1 MYRFHRSPLLLLV
14 VLLALSTLACAISG
28 GAGDGETA
36 VATPDQQ
43 ALVAQAVA
51 TITAQLPATA
61 APNATAAPGAAG
73 QQPITTDLEA
83 DLVAL
88 YERINPSVVH
98 IFVYD
103 EAGNQLGTG
112 TGFVFD
118 DQGHIVTN
126 NHVVSGAAR
135 LEVAYPGGQRR
146 TAETIGADVDSD
158 LGVIRVADPPAG
170 VLPIPLGDSDGVRVG
185 QFVVAIGNPFG
196 EAGSL
201 SLGIVSG
208 LGRTLT
214 SDRLAEGGGRYS
226 LPQVIQTDAAI
237 NPGNSGGPL
246 LNLAGEV
253 VGVNSAIRT
262 STGTNSGV
270 GFSIPVNAVRRVVPA
285 LVATGEYHYTF
296 MGVRMSELD
305 LATQEALNLPQVAG
319 AYVVEVTPGTPAATA
334 GVRGSGES
342 DLGELLP
349 GGDLIIAVDGRPINN
364 PDELIS
370 FLVYQTE
377 VGQTISLTIIRDG
390 QQIDVPLT
398 LGRRP

>member
-1 MYRFHRSPLLLLV
+1 MYRFHRSPLLLLIL
-14 VLLALSTLACAISG
+14 LLALSTLACAISG
-28 GAGDGETA
+28 GAGDAEGTA
-36 VATPDQQ
+36 ATPDQQ
-43 ALVAQAVA
+43 AIVAQAVA
-51 TITAQLPATA
+51 TITAQLPAATSA
-61 APNATAAPGAAG
+61 AVAG
-73 QQPITTDLEA
+73 SQQPISTDLET
-83 DLVAL
+83 DLIAL
-88 YERINPSVVH
+88 YDRINPSVVH
-98 IFVYD
+98 IFIYD

-112 TGFVFD
+112 TGFVYD
-118 DQGHIVTN
+118 DQGHIITN
-126 NHVVSGAAR
+126 NHVVTGAGR
-135 LEVAYPGGQRR
+135 LEVAFPGGERR

-170 VLPIPLGDSDGVRVG
+170 VLPIPLGDSDSVRVG

-214 SDRLAEGGGRYS
+214 SDRIAEGGGRYS

-253 VGVNSAIRT
+253 IGVNSAIRT

-270 GFSIPVNAVRRVVPA
+270 GFSIPVNAVRRVAPA
-285 LVATGEYHYTF
+285 LVATGEYHYTY

-305 LATQEALNLPQVAG
+305 LVTQEVLGLPQVAG
-319 AYVVEVTPGTPAATA
+319 AYVTEVTPDGPAAAA
-334 GVRGSGES
+334 GLRGSGIS
-342 DLGELLP
+342 DVGELLP
-349 GGDLIIAVDGRPINN
+349 SGDLIIAADGRPINN

-370 FLVYQTE
+370 FLVFQTE
-377 VGQTISLTIIRDG
+377 VGQTIRLTIIRDG
-390 QQIDVPLT
+390 EQIDVPLT
-398 LGRRP
+398 LGQRP

>member
-1 MYRFHRSPLLLLV
+1 MDRFHRSPLLLLV
-14 VLLALSTLACAISG
+14 LLLALSTLACAISG
-28 GAGDGETA
+28 GAADGENA
-36 VATPDQQ
+36 AATPDQQ

-51 TITAQLPATA
+51 TITAQLPAV
-61 APNATAAPGAAG
+61 ATTAPGVAG
-73 QQPITTDLEA
+73 QQPISTDLEA

-88 YERINPSVVH
+88 YDRINPSVVH
-98 IFVYD
+98 IFIYD
-103 EAGNQLGTG
+103 EIGNQLGTG
-112 TGFVFD
+112 TGFVYD
-118 DQGHIVTN
+118 DQGHIITN
-126 NHVVSGAAR
+126 NHVVTGAGR
-135 LEVAYPGGQRR
+135 LEVAFPGGERR
-146 TAETIGADVDSD
+146 TAATIGTDVDSD

-170 VLPIPLGDSDGVRVG
+170 VLPIPLGDSDNVRVG

-214 SDRLAEGGGRYS
+214 SDRIAEGGGRYS

-270 GFSIPVNAVRRVVPA
+270 GFSIPVNAVRRVAPA
-285 LVATGEYHYTF
+285 LIATGEYHYTY

-305 LATQEALNLPQVAG
+305 LSTQETLGLPQVAG
-319 AYVVEVTPGTPAATA
+319 AYVTEVTSGAPAAAA
-334 GVRGSGES
+334 GLRGSGIS
-342 DLGELLP
+342 NAGELLP
-349 GGDLIIAVDGRPINN
+349 GGDLIIAADGRPIDN

-370 FLVYQTE
+370 FLVFQTE
-377 VGQTISLTIIRDG
+377 VGQTISLTIVRDG

-398 LGRRP
+398 LGQRP

>member
-14 VLLALSTLACAISG
+14 LLLALSTLACAISG
-28 GAGDGETA
+28 GAADGENA

-51 TITAQLPATA
+51 TITAQLPVVATA
-61 APNATAAPGAAG
+61 TTG
-73 QQPITTDLEA
+73 QPPISTDLES

-112 TGFVFD
+112 TGFVYD
-118 DQGHIVTN
+118 DQGHIITN
-126 NHVVSGAAR
+126 NHVVSSAAR
-135 LEVAYPGGQRR
+135 LEVAFPGGERR
-146 TAETIGADVDSD
+146 TAETIGTDIDSD
-158 LGVIRVADPPAG
+158 LGVIRVVEPPPG
-170 VLPIPLGDSDGVRVG
+170 VLPIPLGDSDSVRVG

-214 SDRLAEGGGRYS
+214 SDRIAQGGGRYS

-253 VGVNSAIRT
+253 IGVNSAIST

-285 LVATGEYHYTF
+285 LVATGEYHYTY

-305 LATQEALNLPQVAG
+305 LATQEALGLPQVAG
-319 AYVVEVTPGTPAATA
+319 AYMTEVTPGAPAATA
-334 GVRGSGES
+334 GLRGSGIS

-349 GGDLIIAVDGRPINN
+349 GGDLIIAADGRPINN
-364 PDELIS
+364 PDDLIS
-370 FLVYQTE
+370 FLVFQTE

-398 LGRRP
+398 LGQRP

>member
-14 VLLALSTLACAISG
+14 LLLALSTLACAISG
-28 GAGDGETA
+28 GAADGENA

-51 TITAQLPATA
+51 TITAQLPAV
-61 APNATAAPGAAG
+61 ATATTG
-73 QQPITTDLEA
+73 QPPISTDLES

-112 TGFVFD
+112 TGFVYD
-118 DQGHIVTN
+118 DQGHIITN
-126 NHVVSGAAR
+126 NHVVSSAAR
-135 LEVAYPGGQRR
+135 LEVAFPGGERR
-146 TAETIGADVDSD
+146 TAETIGTDIDSD
-158 LGVIRVADPPAG
+158 LGVIRVVEPPPG
-170 VLPIPLGDSDGVRVG
+170 VLPIPLGDSDSVRVG

-214 SDRLAEGGGRYS
+214 SDRIAQGGGRYS

-253 VGVNSAIRT
+253 IGVNSAIST

-285 LVATGEYHYTF
+285 LVTTGEYHYTY

-305 LATQEALNLPQVAG
+305 LATQEALGLPQVAG
-319 AYVVEVTPGTPAATA
+319 AYMTEVTPGAPAATA
-334 GVRGSGES
+334 GLRGSGIS

-349 GGDLIIAVDGRPINN
+349 GGDLIIAADGRPINN
-364 PDELIS
+364 PDDLIS
-370 FLVYQTE
+370 FLVFQTE
-377 VGQTISLTIIRDG
+377 VGQTISLTT
-390 QQIDVPLT
+390 VSYTHLT
-398 LGRRP
+398 LPTSDLV

>member
-1 MYRFHRSPLLLLV
+1 MYRFHRSPLLLLIL
-14 VLLALSTLACAISG
+14 LLALSTLACAISG
-28 GAGDGETA
+28 GAGDAEGGATT
-36 VATPDQQ
+36 TPDQQ
-43 ALVAQAVA
+43 AIVAQAVA
-51 TITAQLPATA
+51 TITAQLPAVATS
-61 APNATAAPGAAG
+61 APLAG
-73 QQPITTDLEA
+73 GQPPISTDLEA

-112 TGFVFD
+112 TGFVYD
-118 DQGHIVTN
+118 DQGHVVTN
-126 NHVVSGAAR
+126 NHVVSGAGR
-135 LEVAYPGGQRR
+135 LEVAFPGGERR
-146 TAETIGADVDSD
+146 TAETIGTDVDSD
-158 LGVIRVADPPAG
+158 LGVIRVVDPPAG
-170 VLPIPLGDSDGVRVG
+170 VAPIPLGDSDSVRVG

-214 SDRLAEGGGRYS
+214 SDRIAEGGGRYS

-270 GFSIPVNAVRRVVPA
+270 GFSIPVNAVRRVAPA
-285 LVATGEYHYTF
+285 LIATGEYHYTY

-305 LATQEALNLPQVAG
+305 LVTQEALGLPQVTG
-319 AYVVEVTPGTPAATA
+319 AYVTEVTPGGPAALA
-334 GVRGSGES
+334 GLRGSGLS
-342 DLGELLP
+342 NLAELLP
-349 GGDLIIAVDGRPINN
+349 GGDLIIAADGRPINN

-370 FLVYQTE
+370 FLVFQTE
-377 VGQTISLTIIRDG
+377 VGQTVSLTIIRDG

-398 LGRRP
+398 LGQRP

>member
-1 MYRFHRSPLLLLV
+1 MYRFHRSPLFLFVL
-14 VLLALSTLACAISG
+14 LLALSTLACAISG
-28 GAGDGETA
+28 GAADGENAAT
-36 VATPDQQ
+36 TPDQQ
-43 ALVAQAVA
+43 ALVDQAVA
-51 TITAQLPATA
+51 TITAQLPAVAIDT
-61 APNATAAPGAAG
+61 TG
-73 QQPITTDLEA
+73 QPPISTDLET

-112 TGFVFD
+112 TGFVYD
-118 DQGHIVTN
+118 DQGHIITN
-126 NHVVSGAAR
+126 NHVVSSAAR
-135 LEVAYPGGQRR
+135 LEVAFPNGERR
-146 TAETIGADVDSD
+146 SAETIGTDIDSD
-158 LGVIRVADPPAG
+158 LGVIRVAEPPPG
-170 VLPIPLGDSDGVRVG
+170 VLPIPLGDSDSVRVG

-196 EAGSL
+196 EEGSL

-214 SDRLAEGGGRYS
+214 SDRIAQGGGRYS

-253 VGVNSAIRT
+253 IGVNSAIST

-285 LVATGEYHYTF
+285 LVATGEYHYTY

-305 LATQEALNLPQVAG
+305 LATQAALGLPQAAG
-319 AYVVEVTPGTPAATA
+319 AYMTEVTPGAPAATA
-334 GVRGSGES
+334 GLRGSGVS
-342 DLGELLP
+342 NLGELLP
-349 GGDLIIAVDGRPINN
+349 GGDLVIAADGRPINN
-364 PDELIS
+364 PDDLIS
-370 FLVYQTE
+370 FLVFQTE

-398 LGRRP
+398 LGQRP

>member
-14 VLLALSTLACAISG
+14 LLLALSTLACAISG
-28 GAGDGETA
+28 GAADGENA

-51 TITAQLPATA
+51 TITAQLPAV
-61 APNATAAPGAAG
+61 ATATTG
-73 QQPITTDLEA
+73 QPPISTDLES

-112 TGFVFD
+112 TGFVYD
-118 DQGHIVTN
+118 DQGHIITN
-126 NHVVSGAAR
+126 NHVVSSAAR
-135 LEVAYPGGQRR
+135 LEVAFPGGERR
-146 TAETIGADVDSD
+146 TAETIGTDVDSD
-158 LGVIRVADPPAG
+158 LGVIRVVELPPG
-170 VLPIPLGDSDGVRVG
+170 VLPIPLGDSDSVRVG

-208 LGRTLT
+208 LGRSLT
-214 SDRLAEGGGRYS
+214 SDRIAEGGGRYS

-253 VGVNSAIRT
+253 IGVNSAIAPAPAPTPASASPYR
-262 STGTNSGV
+262 STLCGASC
-270 GFSIPVNAVRRVVPA
+270 RRSSP
-285 LVATGEYHYTF
+285 TGEYHYTY

-305 LATQEALNLPQVAG
+305 LATQQALGLPQVAG
-319 AYVVEVTPGTPAATA
+319 AYVTEVTPGAPAATA
-334 GVRGSGES
+334 GLRGSGIS

-349 GGDLIIAVDGRPINN
+349 GGDLIIAADGRPINN
-364 PDELIS
+364 PDDLIS
-370 FLVYQTE
+370 FLVFQTE

-398 LGRRP
+398 LGQRP

>member
-14 VLLALSTLACAISG
+14 LLFALSTLACAISG
-28 GAGDGETA
+28 GAADGENA

-51 TITAQLPATA
+51 TITAQLPAV
-61 APNATAAPGAAG
+61 ATATTG
-73 QQPITTDLEA
+73 QPPISTDLES

-103 EAGNQLGTG
+103 
-112 TGFVFD
+112 
-118 DQGHIVTN
+118 DQGHIITN
-126 NHVVSGAAR
+126 NHVVSSAAR
-135 LEVAYPGGQRR
+135 LEVAFPGGERR
-146 TAETIGADVDSD
+146 TAETIGTDIDSD
-158 LGVIRVADPPAG
+158 LGVIRVVEPPPG
-170 VLPIPLGDSDGVRVG
+170 VLPIPLGDSDSVRVG

-214 SDRLAEGGGRYS
+214 SDRIAQGGGRYS

-253 VGVNSAIRT
+253 IGVNSAIST

-285 LVATGEYHYTF
+285 LVATGEYHYTY

-305 LATQEALNLPQVAG
+305 LATQEALGLPQVAG
-319 AYVVEVTPGTPAATA
+319 AYMTEVTPGAPAATA
-334 GVRGSGES
+334 GLRGSGIS

-349 GGDLIIAVDGRPINN
+349 GGDLIIAADGRPINN
-364 PDELIS
+364 PDDLIS
-370 FLVYQTE
+370 FLVFQTE

-398 LGRRP
+398 LGQRP

>member
-1 MYRFHRSPLLLLV
+1 MYRLHRSPLLLLV
-14 VLLALSTLACAISG
+14 LLLALSTLACAFSG
-28 GAGDGETA
+28 GASDGENA
-36 VATPDQQ
+36 APTPDQQ

-51 TITAQLPATA
+51 TITAQLPAA
-61 APNATAAPGAAG
+61 AAGAAG
-73 QQPITTDLEA
+73 QQSISTDLEA
-83 DLVAL
+83 DLVDL
-88 YERINPSVVH
+88 YERVNPSVVH

-103 EAGNQLGTG
+103 ELGNQLGTG
-112 TGFVFD
+112 TGFVYD
-118 DQGHIVTN
+118 DQGHIITN
-126 NHVVSGAAR
+126 NHVVSDAGG
-135 LEVAYPGGQRR
+135 LEVAFPNGERR
-146 TAETIGADVDSD
+146 TAETIGTDVDSD

-170 VLPIPLGDSDGVRVG
+170 LRPIPLGDSDSVRVG

-214 SDRLAEGGGRYS
+214 SDRIAEGGGRYS

-270 GFSIPVNAVRRVVPA
+270 GFSIPVNAVRRVAPA
-285 LVATGEYHYTF
+285 LIATGEYHYTYI
-296 MGVRMSELD
+296 GVRMSELD
-305 LATQEALNLPQVAG
+305 LATQAALGLPQVTG
-319 AYVVEVTPGTPAATA
+319 AYVTEVTPDAPAAAA
-334 GVRGSGES
+334 GLRGSGVS

-349 GGDLIIAVDGRPINN
+349 GGDLIIAADGRPIAN

-370 FLVYQTE
+370 FLVFQTE

-390 QQIDVPLT
+390 EQIDVPLT
-398 LGRRP
+398 LGQRP

>member
-1 MYRFHRSPLLLLV
+1 MYRFHRSPLLFLIL
-14 VLLALSTLACAISG
+14 LLALSTLACAISG
-28 GAGDGETA
+28 AGDGESA
-36 VATPDQQ
+36 VATPDPQ
-43 ALVAQAVA
+43 ALIDQAVA
-51 TITAQLPATA
+51 TITAQLPAA
-61 APNATAAPGAAG
+61 ATPAPGVAG
-73 QQPITTDLEA
+73 QQPISTDLET

-112 TGFVFD
+112 TGFVYD
-118 DQGHIVTN
+118 DQGHILTN
-126 NHVVSGAAR
+126 NHVVSSAAR
-135 LEVAYPGGQRR
+135 LEVAFPSGERR
-146 TAETIGADVDSD
+146 TAETIGTDIDSD
-158 LGVIRVADPPAG
+158 LGVIRVSDPPAG
-170 VLPIPLGDSDGVRVG
+170 VLPIPLGDSDSVRVG

-208 LGRTLT
+208 LGRTLA
-214 SDRLAEGGGRYS
+214 SDRIAEGGGRYS

-253 VGVNSAIRT
+253 IGVNSAIST

-270 GFSIPVNAVRRVVPA
+270 GFSIPVNAVRRVAPA
-285 LVATGEYHYTF
+285 LVATGEYHYTY

-305 LATQEALNLPQVAG
+305 LATQEALGLPQVAG
-319 AYVVEVTPGTPAATA
+319 AYVTEVTTGAPAAAA
-334 GVRGSGES
+334 GLRGSGIS
-342 DLGELLP
+342 DVGELLP
-349 GGDLIIAVDGRPINN
+349 GGDLIIAADGRPISN

-370 FLVYQTE
+370 FLVFQTE

-398 LGRRP
+398 LGQRP

>member
-1 MYRFHRSPLLLLV
+1 MYRFHRSPLFLFVL
-14 VLLALSTLACAISG
+14 LLALSTLACAISG
-28 GAGDGETA
+28 GAADGENAAT
-36 VATPDQQ
+36 TPDQQ
-43 ALVAQAVA
+43 ALVDQAVA
-51 TITAQLPATA
+51 TITAQLPAVAIDT
-61 APNATAAPGAAG
+61 TG
-73 QQPITTDLEA
+73 QPPISTDLET

-112 TGFVFD
+112 TGFVYD
-118 DQGHIVTN
+118 DQGHIITN
-126 NHVVSGAAR
+126 NHVVSSAAR
-135 LEVAYPGGQRR
+135 LEVAFPGGERR
-146 TAETIGADVDSD
+146 TAETIGTDIDSD
-158 LGVIRVADPPAG
+158 LGVIRVAEPPPG
-170 VLPIPLGDSDGVRVG
+170 VLPIPLGDSDSVRVG

-196 EAGSL
+196 EEGSL

-214 SDRLAEGGGRYS
+214 SDRIAQGGGRYS

-253 VGVNSAIRT
+253 IGVNSAIST

-285 LVATGEYHYTF
+285 LVATGEYHYTY

-305 LATQEALNLPQVAG
+305 LATQAALGLPQAAG
-319 AYVVEVTPGTPAATA
+319 AYMTEVTPGAPAATA
-334 GVRGSGES
+334 GLRGSGVS
-342 DLGELLP
+342 NLGELLP
-349 GGDLIIAVDGRPINN
+349 GGDLVIAADGRPINN
-364 PDELIS
+364 PDDLIS
-370 FLVYQTE
+370 FLVFQTE

-398 LGRRP
+398 LGQRP

>member
-14 VLLALSTLACAISG
+14 LLLALSTLACAISG
-28 GAGDGETA
+28 GAADGENA

-51 TITAQLPATA
+51 TITAQLPVVATA
-61 APNATAAPGAAG
+61 TTG
-73 QQPITTDLEA
+73 QPPISTDLES

-112 TGFVFD
+112 TGFVYD
-118 DQGHIVTN
+118 DQGHIITN
-126 NHVVSGAAR
+126 NHVVSSAAR
-135 LEVAYPGGQRR
+135 LEVAFPGGERR
-146 TAETIGADVDSD
+146 TAETIGTDIDSD
-158 LGVIRVADPPAG
+158 LGVIRVVEPPPG
-170 VLPIPLGDSDGVRVG
+170 VLPIPLGDSDSVRVG
-185 QFVVAIGNPFG
+185 QFVVPIGNPFG
-196 EAGSL
+196 EAGTL

-214 SDRLAEGGGRYS
+214 SDRIAQGGGRYS

-253 VGVNSAIRT
+253 IGVNSAIST

-285 LVATGEYHYTF
+285 LVTTGEDHYTY
-296 MGVRMSELD
+296 MGVPMAELD
-305 LATQEALNLPQVAG
+305 LATQEALGLPQVAG
-319 AYVVEVTPGTPAATA
+319 AYMTEVTPGAPAATA
-334 GVRGSGES
+334 GLRGSGIS

-349 GGDLIIAVDGRPINN
+349 GGDLIIAADGRPLHH
-364 PDELIS
+364 PHDLVR
-370 FLVYQTE
+370 FLVFQTE

-398 LGRRP
+398 LGQRP

>member
-1 MYRFHRSPLLLLV
+1 MYRFHRSPLLFLVLLLV
-14 VLLALSTLACAISG
+14 LSTLACAISG
-28 GAGDGETA
+28 GASDGENA
-36 VATPDQQ
+36 APPNQQ
-43 ALVAQAVA
+43 ALIDQAVA
-51 TITAQLPATA
+51 TITAQLPAA
-61 APNATAAPGAAG
+61 ATTAPGASG
-73 QQPITTDLEA
+73 QQPISTGLET

-88 YERINPSVVH
+88 YERLNPSVVH

-112 TGFVFD
+112 TGFVYD
-118 DQGHIVTN
+118 DQGHIITN
-126 NHVVSGAAR
+126 NHVVSSAAR
-135 LEVAYPGGQRR
+135 LEVAFPNGERR
-146 TAETIGADVDSD
+146 SAETIGTDIDSD
-158 LGVIRVADPPAG
+158 LGVIRVTDPPAG
-170 VLPIPLGDSDGVRVG
+170 VLPIPLGDSDSVRVG

-208 LGRTLT
+208 LGRTLA
-214 SDRLAEGGGRYS
+214 SDRIAEGGGRYS

-253 VGVNSAIRT
+253 VGVNSAIST
-262 STGTNSGV
+262 STGANSGV
-270 GFSIPVNAVRRVVPA
+270 GFSIPVNAVRRVAPA
-285 LVATGEYHYTF
+285 LIATGEYHYTY
-296 MGVRMSELD
+296 MGVSMSELD
-305 LATQEALNLPQVAG
+305 LATQELLGLPQAAG
-319 AYVVEVTPGTPAATA
+319 AYVAEVTTGAPAAAA
-334 GVRGSGES
+334 GLRGSGRS

-349 GGDLIIAVDGRPINN
+349 GGDLIIAADGRPITN

-370 FLVYQTE
+370 FLVFQTE

-398 LGRRP
+398 LGQRP

>member
-14 VLLALSTLACAISG
+14 LLLALSTLACALSG
-28 GAGDGETA
+28 GAGDAEGNTS
-36 VATPDQQ
+36 ATPDQQ
-43 ALVAQAVA
+43 AIVAQAVA
-51 TITAQLPATA
+51 TITAQLPAA
-61 APNATAAPGAAG
+61 ATNAPAVDG
-73 QQPITTDLEA
+73 QQPISTDLET

-126 NHVVSGAAR
+126 NHVVSGAGR
-135 LEVAYPGGQRR
+135 LEVAFPTGERR
-146 TAETIGADVDSD
+146 TAETIGTDIDSD

-170 VLPIPLGDSDGVRVG
+170 VVPIPLGDSDSVRVG

-214 SDRLAEGGGRYS
+214 SDRITEGGGRYS

-253 VGVNSAIRT
+253 IGVNSAIST

-305 LATQEALNLPQVAG
+305 LVTQEALGLPQVAL
-319 AYVVEVTPGTPAATA
+319 
-334 GVRGSGES
+334 S
-342 DLGELLP
+342 
-349 GGDLIIAVDGRPINN
+349 LIHI
-364 PDELIS
+364 
-370 FLVYQTE
+370 
-377 VGQTISLTIIRDG
+377 
-390 QQIDVPLT
+390 
-398 LGRRP
+398 

>member
-14 VLLALSTLACAISG
+14 LLLALSTLACAISG
-28 GAGDGETA
+28 GAADGENAAT
-36 VATPDQQ
+36 TPDQQ

-51 TITAQLPATA
+51 TITAQLPVVAT
-61 APNATAAPGAAG
+61 TSG
-73 QQPITTDLEA
+73 QLPISTDLES
-83 DLVAL
+83 DLVTL

-112 TGFVFD
+112 TGFVYD
-118 DQGHIVTN
+118 DQGHIITN
-126 NHVVSGAAR
+126 NHVVSSAAR
-135 LEVAYPGGQRR
+135 LEVAFPGGERR
-146 TAETIGADVDSD
+146 TAETIGTDIDSD
-158 LGVIRVADPPAG
+158 LGVIRVAEPPAG
-170 VLPIPLGDSDGVRVG
+170 VLPIPLGDSDSVRVG

-214 SDRLAEGGGRYS
+214 SDRIAQGGGRYS

-253 VGVNSAIRT
+253 VGVNSAIST

-285 LVATGEYHYTF
+285 LVATGEYHYTY
-296 MGVRMSELD
+296 MGVSMSELD
-305 LATQEALNLPQVAG
+305 LTTQEALGLPQVAG
-319 AYVVEVTPGTPAATA
+319 AYMTEVTPGAPAATA
-334 GVRGSGES
+334 GLRGSGIS
-342 DLGELLP
+342 NLGELLP
-349 GGDLIIAVDGRPINN
+349 GGDLIIAADGRPINN
-364 PDELIS
+364 PDDLIS
-370 FLVYQTE
+370 FLVFQTE

-398 LGRRP
+398 LGQRP